1 MMTVNGSLRVLV
13 VEDEAYI
20 AMMISDMLTDLGHQ
34 PVGPAMRLDD
44 GLDAA
49 RREPIDAAV
58 LDVNLGGA
66 TSFPIADVLRGRHV
80 PFVFATGYGVDGLSE
95 AYRDVRTLEKPFS
108 ADQLA
113 RALNQAALKLHG
125 SPNNSRD
132 QPSPRR

>member
-1 MMTVNGSLRVLV
+1 MNKKASLRVLV

-20 AMMISDMLTDLGHQ
+20 ALMISDMLTDLGHQ
-34 PVGPAMRLDD
+34 PVGPAMRLEEA
-44 GLDAA
+44 LEAA

-66 TSFPIADVLRGRHV
+66 KSFPIADVLRGRRV

-95 AYRDVRTLEKPFS
+95 AYRDVKTLEKPFA

-113 RALNQAALKLHG
+113 CALDQAALKLRDT
-125 SPNNSRD
+125 PKNSEN
-132 QPSPRR
+132 PSSPRG